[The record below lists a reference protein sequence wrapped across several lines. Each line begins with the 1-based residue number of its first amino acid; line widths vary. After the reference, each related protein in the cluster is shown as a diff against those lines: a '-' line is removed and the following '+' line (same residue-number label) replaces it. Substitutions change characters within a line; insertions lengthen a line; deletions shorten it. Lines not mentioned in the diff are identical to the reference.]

1 MERIVKGIWIPIE
14 IWQDTDLSWNEKI
27 LLMEIDS
34 FTSRG
39 RDCFISNE
47 YISKLLGVTERMAST
62 YLSHLVD
69 YGYVTVVKFDG
80 RCRYVESNY
89 DFQAGWKETST
100 LDGKKLPHTDN
111 NRQIDIKDTA
121 EGKTRFNFKS
131 ALLSLGV
138 SEEVVDSWLVVRRN
152 KRATNTEIAFRKIQ
166 EEILKSGKTAN
177 ECITICVENSW
188 QGFKAEWLQPRYGQT
203 RGRKETYLEHNLKVM
218 DQMYGTS
225 LHEQT
230 YGRRTPD
237 EQ

>member
-47 YISKLLGVTERMAST
+47 YISNLLGVTERMAST

-69 YGYVTVVKFDG
+69 LGYVTVVKFDG

-100 LDGKKLPHTDN
+100 QDGKKLPHTDN
-111 NRQIDIKDTA
+111 NIQIDKKDTA
-121 EGKTRFNFKS
+121 RGTRFNFKS
-131 ALLSLGV
+131 ALLDLGV
-138 SEEVVDSWLVVRRN
+138 SEDVVDSWLTVRRN
-152 KRATNTEIAFRKIQ
+152 KRATNTEIAFRRIK
-166 EEILKSGKTAN
+166 EEILKSGMTPQ

-188 QGFKAEWLQPRYGQT
+188 QGFKSEWLQGRSSSPK
-203 RGRKETYLEHNLKVM
+203 RKETYLEHNLRVM
-218 DQMYGTS
+218 DQMYGTNM
-225 LHEQT
+225 HEQT
-230 YGRRTPD
+230 YGRRKPD
-237 EQ
+237 DQ